1 MQPPRVIDLPS
12 VHHSPRGSARVWA
25 IVVHATAGTD
35 SRAWLQRNPNGVS
48 AHALISRDGTVYR
61 MVPDDRA
68 AHHVGYSRI
77 VVGGRIITR
86 STQPNPNQVTL
97 GVELENRNDGREPY
111 PPAQLAAL
119 GWLLAGWSTAY
130 PDARLVLHR
139 EIDTQ
144 GKSDPAGLQWPA
156 IHAAMA
162 PWLVAPAPPAPAPY
176 TADSPIIAAPG
187 LSRVALA
194 AAMVTRC
201 SRSPYT
207 PAAIAGLAYA
217 CYDYGVVCGVD
228 PVVVAAQCCHET
240 GNLTSPRSQP
250 PQHNTAGIGATGDN
264 VPGLSFPSLEAS
276 ARAQI
281 GRLVAYALAPDERTS
296 AQQDI
301 AAIGLAA
308 RPLPLACQGSA
319 PTLRALGSGP
329 NPVPGCGW
337 AHPGEEYGEAL
348 ARVANALRELV

>member
-12 VHHSPRGSARVWA
+12 VHHSPRGTARVWA

-97 GVELENRNDGREPY
+97 GVELENLNDGRQPY

-119 GWLLAGWSTAY
+119 GWLLVEWSRAH

-139 EIDTQ
+139 EVDTQ
-144 GKSDPAGLQWPA
+144 GKTDPAGLDWPT
-156 IHAAMA
+156 IYAAMA
-162 PWLVAPAPPAPAPY
+162 PWLAAPTAPARTVY
-176 TADSPIIAAPG
+176 TADSRIIAPPG

-194 AAMVTRC
+194 AAMVARC
-201 SRSPYT
+201 GRSPYE
-207 PAAIAGLAYA
+207 PAQIAGLAYA
-217 CYDYGVVCGVD
+217 LYDYGVVCGID
-228 PVVVAAQCCHET
+228 PAPAAAQCCHET
-240 GNLTSPRSQP
+240 ANLTSPRSQP
-250 PQHNTAGIGATGDN
+250 PQHNTAGIGATNDGAA
-264 VPGLSFPSLEAS
+264 GLFFPSLEAS
-276 ARAQI
+276 ARAQL
-281 GRLVAYALAPDERTS
+281 GRLVAYATAPDARTS

-308 RPLPLACQGSA
+308 RPLPLKCQGSA
-319 PTLRALGSGP
+319 PTLRLLGADP
-329 NPVPGCGW
+329 NAVDGCGW
-337 AHPGEEYGEAL
+337 ASPGTAYGEAL
-348 ARVANALRELV
+348 ARVANALVELV